1 MSPSGV
7 PGHLD
12 WTKLAQCTT
21 RLCILQNKTIIMPLR
36 HILRMFLI
44 FLTKSPCGA
53 PWGPDLN
60 IILHAQRT
68 TKPWDQ
74 QHETINGSLRYL
86 VTEEIEEQ
94 HIVYGQ
100 TAGRHTKGYRIS
112 STGLWPVELK
122 LPLLKM
128 IKKHYTNNIYL
139 LLSLEEDITI
149 CSTQTT
155 FMSTNCLLYR

>member
-1 MSPSGV
+1 
-7 PGHLD
+7 
-12 WTKLAQCTT
+12 
-21 RLCILQNKTIIMPLR
+21 
-36 HILRMFLI
+36 MFLI

-60 IILHAQRT
+60 KISHAQRT

-112 STGLWPVELK
+112 STGL
-122 LPLLKM
+122 
-128 IKKHYTNNIYL
+128 
-139 LLSLEEDITI
+139 
-149 CSTQTT
+149 
-155 FMSTNCLLYR
+155 